1 MSVFHGREWIRVYD
15 FANEHDR
22 IRDMQKV
29 STAPNDRGLSPTP
42 LIGSRAWWEEI
53 ERAKRPVHVLEG
65 TISRVNW
72 TSMNDWPE
80 FALRTNDGIE
90 TSWTRRGDLRRFV
103 EGLGARVAYVEH
115 AWKRPQQTPSGSAD
129 VAQIELWIDVE
140 DSDLRSSGIAPG
152 PGGSGYG
159 LAARKGGIVHY
170 LVFDT
175 PDSAATVV
183 SDLKADE
190 FEASAWPASG
200 RVLVLVWQKHDALI
214 AHVRSELE
222 SHAAARGGSYDGGE
236 TPTGD
241 IWGPR

>member
-29 STAPNDRGLSPTP
+29 STAPNDSGLSPTP
-42 LIGSRAWWEEI
+42 LIGSRAWWEQI

-72 TSMNDWPE
+72 TSMNDWSSRCERTTGSKPAGPVAVT
-80 FALRTNDGIE
+80 FADSLRASVPASR
-90 TSWTRRGDLRRFV
+90 TSNTLGSAHSRRRAV
-103 EGLGARVAYVEH
+103 
-115 AWKRPQQTPSGSAD
+115 SAD

-140 DSDLRSSGIAPG
+140 DSNLRSSGIAPG

-200 RVLVLVWQKHDALI
+200 RVLVLVWQRHDALI

-222 SHAAARGGSYDGGE
+222 SHAATRGGRYDGGE
-236 TPTGD
+236 TATGD